1 MLRCCSKSISI
12 LLTVALPRKASVAND
27 TADAIY
33 HPALLPNNTAG
44 HTTRAFAG
52 ITTAVSAAAVATTT
66 GVGHNSIY

>member
-1 MLRCCSKSISI
+1 M
-12 LLTVALPRKASVAND
+12 AND
-27 TADAIY
+27 TADTVY

-52 ITTAVSAAAVATTT
+52 ITAAVSAAAVIAVTT